1 VSIDFQTHRWERGGG
16 VKVGDEKYICT
27 FNLNFKN
34 PNLKFHYVISNT
46 GFERDRLA
54 HLFTCYKIQDVCPM
68 VSMVLG
74 CEFGSPQGVSEEAL
88 GSSLDGWLTMQ
99 IQSRLE
105 GMLQPKLDCM
115 LATENASL
123 RGKVV
128 ELRRE
133 IDALFN
139 INDNLRG
146 QVIRLQETNHQL
158 RCDNLALQL

>member
-1 VSIDFQTHRWERGGG
+1 MCVYIFLSI
-16 VKVGDEKYICT
+16 YP
-27 FNLNFKN
+27 L
-34 PNLKFHYVISNT
+34 
-46 GFERDRLA
+46 
-54 HLFTCYKIQDVCPM
+54 

-74 CEFGSPQGVSEEAL
+74 CEFGSPQGVSEGAL
-88 GSSLDGWLTMQ
+88 ESSLDEWLTMQ

-115 LATENASL
+115 LATENVSL

-139 INDNLRG
+139 LNDNLRG
-146 QVIRLQETNHQL
+146 QIIKLQETNHQL